1 MHIKDEKNMNEIYRN
16 EGVIWTSGTNTSDCQ
31 KKSLKSWVGTNNF
44 IEIFER
50 ESGALQKH

>member
-31 KKSLKSWVGTNNF
+31 KKGLKSWVGTNNF
-44 IEIFER
+44 LEIFER
-50 ESGALQKH
+50 ESGDLQKH